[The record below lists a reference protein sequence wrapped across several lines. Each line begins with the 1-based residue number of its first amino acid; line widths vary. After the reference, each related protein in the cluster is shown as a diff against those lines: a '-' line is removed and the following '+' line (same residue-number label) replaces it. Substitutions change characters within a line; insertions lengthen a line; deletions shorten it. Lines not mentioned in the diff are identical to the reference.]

1 MSFEEKGEFLG
12 YTTIDGK
19 QVPKYRGK
27 TIVKLYNTQTNKE
40 YNSDKEADDDVADSN
55 TATKKE
61 HIRRDVT
68 IIAPMIDLVGGTVK
82 KPNES

>member
-1 MSFEEKGEFLG
+1 MTFEEKGEFLG
-12 YTTIDGK
+12 YTTINGK
-19 QVPKYRGK
+19 KVPKYRGK

-40 YNSDKEADDDVADSN
+40 YNSDKEANDDVENPS

-82 KPNES
+82 SDD